1 MQGAVM
7 ELQIN
12 TYVDAD
18 HTVLAVAG
26 ELDVYTAPALRTE
39 IGDRLASGQN
49 RLVIDLTD
57 VEFVDSTGL
66 GILVAGLTA
75 SRDAG
80 GDLAL
85 VCSRPSLLKLLKI
98 TGLDEV
104 FAVHPTAAEATAG
117 HPAV

>member
-1 MQGAVM
+1 M

-12 TYVDAD
+12 THVEHD

-39 IGDRLASGQN
+39 IGDRIASGQN
-49 RLVIDLTD
+49 RLVVDLTD

-75 SRDAG
+75 SREAG
-80 GDLAL
+80 GDLSL

-104 FAVHPTAAEATAG
+104 FDVHPTAAEATAV